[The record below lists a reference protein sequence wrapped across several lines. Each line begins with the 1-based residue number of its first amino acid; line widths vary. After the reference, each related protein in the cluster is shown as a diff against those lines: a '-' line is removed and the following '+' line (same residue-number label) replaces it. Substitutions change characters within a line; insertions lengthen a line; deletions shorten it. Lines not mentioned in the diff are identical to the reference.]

1 MPNFL
6 SEKQKA
12 LIASWIYMKTEFFT
26 DLIKKLGLP
35 RSHFFRYLQIRHFI
49 CTLYPSFPSP
59 LPWEELLKLSPNQ
72 KALISQVYSSLMSL
86 NNKPMLK
93 AKVAGE
99 KELNVDFTDDWW
111 VKAID
116 RVSSTSSCARLG
128 LIQFKVLHIIHFSKA
143 KLAEIYPDVDN
154 SCNRCGF
161 APADHSHMFFLCP
174 RLNNFWC
181 SVFKTLSDVLQLNLQ
196 PCPLT
201 AIFGFPLCLLPTLD
215 LKQMLLHSLLS

>member
-49 CTLYPSFPSP
+49 CTQYPSFPSP

-154 SCNRCGF
+154 
-161 APADHSHMFFLCP
+161 
-174 RLNNFWC
+174 
-181 SVFKTLSDVLQLNLQ
+181 
-196 PCPLT
+196 
-201 AIFGFPLCLLPTLD
+201 
-215 LKQMLLHSLLS
+215 